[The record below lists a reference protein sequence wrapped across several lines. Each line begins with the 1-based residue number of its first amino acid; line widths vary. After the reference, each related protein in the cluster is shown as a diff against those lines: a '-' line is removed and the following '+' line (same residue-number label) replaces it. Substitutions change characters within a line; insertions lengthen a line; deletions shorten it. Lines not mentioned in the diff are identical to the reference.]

1 MDWPVADEKITLEAE
16 EIQELSE
23 LVFEAIAR
31 GDSRESVL
39 ADLSQNGISDEVA
52 EELVVMAELKIF
64 EIETVSANPAN
75 EDDGG
80 MSWLIWVGLIVG
92 YKILSLLFN

>member
-75 EDDGG
+75 KDDGG

>member
-1 MDWPVADEKITLEAE
+1 MVEEKITLEAE

-31 GDSRESVL
+31 GDSRESVI
-39 ADLSQNGISDEVA
+39 ADLSGNGISDDVA
-52 EELVVMAELKIF
+52 EELVVMAELKIY
-64 EIETVSANPAN
+64 EIETASAQPTN
-75 EDDGG
+75 EGDGG

-92 YKILSLLFN
+92 YKLLSLLFN